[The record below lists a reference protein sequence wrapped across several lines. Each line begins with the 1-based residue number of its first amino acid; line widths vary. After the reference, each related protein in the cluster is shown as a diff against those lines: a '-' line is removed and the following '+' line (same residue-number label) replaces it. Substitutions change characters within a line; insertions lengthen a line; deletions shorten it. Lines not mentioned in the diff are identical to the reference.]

1 MARRKRNLTRALRTD
16 ILQVSGLPAL
26 AQLIQAKGRGRDTI
40 LAHITPNEA
49 RILKERGGSG
59 TRNPDT
65 GLLEFQEDY
74 FDFTAPTYIPPP
86 PTTTDYIPR
95 VDVQPLAAP
104 ASAQDFTEPYGMG
117 GGAIPATYQPSVSDF
132 YAPPAAAAATVAP
145 AETFGPGLPPDS
157 LPYGQPDFVT
167 PSYGVGAPVTQ
178 EEPDYLTKLGRR
190 AGKALEDPAVLARLG
205 LGLGGGVLGILQSR
219 RAGQQAKQFRAE
231 QEAVAEPYRRQ
242 GREMVAAAQ
251 RGELTPAAQQA
262 MQAARAQAAQATE
275 RSGGVGIQQ
284 QAQRLAELQQRL
296 LQQQSD
302 YGIKL
307 SNIGDQ
313 IALGAIRSGLQ
324 ASQAVNQANERFFGV
339 LGSIIG
345 ALPPEQQK
353 ATA

>member
-1 MARRKRNLTRALRTD
+1 MARRKRDLTRALRTD

-65 GLLEFQEDY
+65 GLLEFEETFIDTSMPYEAQTY
-74 FDFTAPTYIPPP
+74 SAPYVP
-86 PTTTDYIPR
+86 PTNYQVSQAPLPQ
-95 VDVQPLAAP
+95 VGFENPVQAP
-104 ASAQDFTEPYGMG
+104 ASSGYE
-117 GGAIPATYQPSVSDF
+117 YQPDVFTPSYSVG
-132 YAPPAAAAATVAP
+132 APAAAVPTVAP
-145 AETFGPGLPPDS
+145 TGTSAS
-157 LPYGQPDFVT
+157 GQPDFLT
-167 PSYGVGAPVTQ
+167 PSYGVGAPATQ

-205 LGLGGGVLGILQSR
+205 LGLGGGALGILQSR

-284 QAQRLAELQQRL
+284 QSQRLAELQQRL

-324 ASQAVNQANERFFGV
+324 ASQAVNQAQGQFFNV

>member
-1 MARRKRNLTRALRTD
+1 MARRKRDLTKALRTD

-49 RILKERGGSG
+49 RLLKERGGSG

-74 FDFTAPTYIPPP
+74 FDTSLPYEAQTYAAPYVPPP
-86 PTTTDYIPR
+86 NYSVTQASLPQA
-95 VDVQPLAAP
+95 DVQPPPAP
-104 ASAQDFTEPYGMG
+104 AQSYTEPYGVG
-117 GGAIPATYQPSVSDF
+117 FDF
-132 YAPPAAAAATVAP
+132 TPPAAAAPAVAP
-145 AETFGPGLPPDS
+145 PEASAPGLPPAM
-157 LPYGQPDFVT
+157 LPYGQPDFLT
-167 PSYGVGAPVTQ
+167 PAYGVGAPAAK

-205 LGLGGGVLGILQSR
+205 LGLGGGALGILQSR

-231 QEAVAEPYRRQ
+231 QEALAAPYRRQ
-242 GREMVAAAQ
+242 GQEMVAAAQ

-284 QAQRLAELQQRL
+284 QAQRLSELQQRL

-324 ASQAVNQANERFFGV
+324 ASQAVNQAQGQFFNV

>member
-1 MARRKRNLTRALRTD
+1 MARRKRDLTRALRTD

-65 GLLEFQEDY
+65 GLLEFEETFIDTSMPYEAQTY
-74 FDFTAPTYIPPP
+74 SAPYVP
-86 PTTTDYIPR
+86 PTNYQVSQAPLPQ
-95 VDVQPLAAP
+95 VGFENPVQAP
-104 ASAQDFTEPYGMG
+104 ASSGYE
-117 GGAIPATYQPSVSDF
+117 YQPDVFTPSYSVG
-132 YAPPAAAAATVAP
+132 APAAAVPTVAP
-145 AETFGPGLPPDS
+145 TGTSAS
-157 LPYGQPDFVT
+157 GQPGEFLT
-167 PSYGVGAPVTQ
+167 PSYGVGAPATQ
-178 EEPDYLTKLGRR
+178 EEPDYLTRLGRR

-205 LGLGGGVLGILQSR
+205 LGLGGGVLGALQSR
-219 RAGQQAKQFRAE
+219 RMGQQAKQFRAE
-231 QEAVAEPYRRQ
+231 EEAIAEPYRRQ

-284 QAQRLAELQQRL
+284 QSQRLAELQQRL

-324 ASQAVNQANERFFGV
+324 ASQAVNQANEKFFGM

>member
-1 MARRKRNLTRALRTD
+1 MARRKRDLTRALRTD

-65 GLLEFQEDY
+65 GLLEFEETFIDTSMPYEAQTY
-74 FDFTAPTYIPPP
+74 SAPYVP
-86 PTTTDYIPR
+86 PTNYQVSQAPLPQ
-95 VDVQPLAAP
+95 VGFENPVQAP
-104 ASAQDFTEPYGMG
+104 ASSGYE
-117 GGAIPATYQPSVSDF
+117 YQPSVSDF
-132 YAPPAAAAATVAP
+132 YAPPAAADPTVAP
-145 AETFGPGLPPDS
+145 PETFGPGLPPAS

-178 EEPDYLTKLGRR
+178 EEPDYLTRLGRR

-205 LGLGGGVLGILQSR
+205 LGLGGGALGILQSR

-284 QAQRLAELQQRL
+284 QSQRLAELQQRL

-324 ASQAVNQANERFFGV
+324 ASQAVNQAQGQFFNV